1 MLKIAIVNSDES
13 IRNRLSLMIQRFFAD
28 KEIKPNIALYDDG
41 NDFLENEKDTDLLIV
56 DFDGKNKSGLQIA
69 KDFREKYL
77 TKGIIFLIEKEENAI
92 LGYQVSATGCL
103 LKPIDEIMLDFF
115 LNTEYLKKKDED
127 LAKISI
133 KSKDGLFAI
142 RYEDIAYIE
151 IKCHTLMVHYFKD
164 GDLKC
169 LFSRSSLKE
178 YEEKL
183 SGRYF
188 AKCCVYALV
197 NLKYVSIVK
206 SKCVY
211 IAKAKTSLPLSAS
224 YKETFVSAFMKYLS
238 DFSVLPRE
246 NMFFGHPR

>member
-1 MLKIAIVNSDES
+1 MLEIAIVNTDES
-13 IRNRLSLMIQRFFAD
+13 IRNRLSLMIRHFFAD

-41 NDFLENEKDTDLLIV
+41 NDFLENDKDTDLLII
-56 DFDGKNKSGLQIA
+56 DFDGKNESGLQIA
-69 KDFREKYL
+69 KNFREKYM

-92 LGYQVSATGCL
+92 LGYQVFATGCL
-103 LKPIDEIMLDFF
+103 LKPIDETMLDLF
-115 LNTEYLKKKDED
+115 LNTEYLKKKEED

-142 RYEDIAYIE
+142 RYEDIAYLE
-151 IKCHTLMVHYFKD
+151 IKCHTLMVHYFQD

-169 LFSRSSLKE
+169 LVSRSSLKE

-183 SGRYF
+183 PGRYF

-197 NLKYVSIVK
+197 NLKYVSTVK

-211 IAKAKTSLPLSAS
+211 IGKAKTSLPLSTL
-224 YKETFVSAFMKYLS
+224 YKETFVSKFMKYQS
-238 DFSVLPRE
+238 DFSVPFIE
-246 NMFFGHPR
+246 NMLF

>member
-1 MLKIAIVNSDES
+1 MGYRMLKIAIVNSDES
-13 IRNRLSLMIQRFFAD
+13 IRNKLSLMIRHFFAD
-28 KEIKPNIALYDDG
+28 KEIKPNIALHDDG
-41 NDFLENEKDTDLLIV
+41 NDFLENDKDTDLLII

-69 KDFREKYL
+69 KDFREKYK
-77 TKGIIFLIEKEENAI
+77 TKGIIFLIEKEEDAI
-92 LGYQVSATGCL
+92 LGYQVFATGCL
-103 LKPIDEIMLDFF
+103 LKPIDEIMLDLF
-115 LNTEYLKKKDED
+115 LNKEYLKKKDED

-169 LFSRSSLKE
+169 LVSRSSLKE

-197 NLKYVSIVK
+197 NLKHVSIVK

-211 IAKAKTSLPLSAS
+211 IGKAKTSLPLSPS
-224 YKETFVSAFMKYLS
+224 NKKTFVSTFMKYLS
-238 DFSVLPRE
+238 DFSVLSRE
-246 NMFFGHPR
+246 DMGF